1 MKNNLKKL
9 VIQLRAIPQWAVFIE
24 IILLSIF
31 FYWQLFNILVFG
43 APLIIAGSV
52 LVGVFLFFFNKSN
65 FKIYVRD
72 FILFNLFILLPIV
85 AFVSYGIDQ
94 YKAKYDLVTI
104 EVQKESQKRRDLMK
118 EYQLAHPNNECQ
130 QVKENSKENF
140 LTAEVQYRSCI
151 MRLLKEANKIGEDK

>member
-1 MKNNLKKL
+1 MKDNLKKL
-9 VIQLRAIPQWAVFIE
+9 FIKLRAIPQWAVAIE
-24 IILLSIF
+24 MILLSIF
-31 FYWQLFNILVFG
+31 FFWQLVNILVFG

-52 LVGVFLFFFNKSN
+52 LVGALLFFFNKSN
-65 FKIYVRD
+65 FKIYVWD

-94 YKAKYDLVTI
+94 YKAKYDPVTI
-104 EVQKESQKRRDLMK
+104 ESQKESQKRRDLMK

-130 QVKENSKENF
+130 QAKENSKESL

-151 MRLLKEANKIGEDK
+151 MRLLKEANKNIEDK